1 MKGER
6 VMKIKKEKSLFSIVL
21 FFTVLFCA
29 APVMAMPSD
38 ADSNTAQMRGE
49 WVGFPLAVGASGDFV
64 LERALD
70 NGEDLESNEWY
81 GANIYFDPVE
91 RLHFNLFLGAAQ
103 GDLEDLR
110 VALST
115 GGLAAGVTGIGASDT
130 AFAFGMGAKADVV
143 EFDLLPDRSKAELF
157 VSGGYR
163 RTNPDLESA
172 VGSNGLQPTILD
184 MEIELQEW
192 QAGVGVKQ
200 RFDNLIPGISFF
212 PYLGVKY
219 SDVDLD
225 LSGTSSFPAGPGVT
239 ASIVTGSRESNDN
252 VGLFLGLQVLGWENR
267 FSFDVEGRWIEE
279 TAVYLNGHIRW

>member
-1 MKGER
+1 
-6 VMKIKKEKSLFSIVL
+6 MKIKKKRSLFSIVL
-21 FFTVLFCA
+21 FFTILFCA

-49 WVGFPLAVGASGDFV
+49 RVDFPLAVGASTDFV
-64 LERALD
+64 LERALS
-70 NGEDLESNEWY
+70 NGEGLENADWY

-91 RLHFNLFLGAAQ
+91 RLHFNLFLGAQQ
-103 GDLEDLR
+103 GSLEDLR
-110 VALST
+110 LELST
-115 GGLAAGVTGIGASDT
+115 GGLVTDVTGVGKSET
-130 AFAFGMGAKADVV
+130 AFAFGIGAKADVM
-143 EFDLLPDRSKAELF
+143 EFDLLPDRSKTELF

-163 RTNPDLESA
+163 RTDSDLESA
-172 VGSNGLQPTILD
+172 AGSNGLQPTALD

-200 RFDNLIPGISFF
+200 RFDDLIPGISLL

-219 SDVDLD
+219 SDVDID
-225 LSGTSSFPAGPGVT
+225 LSGISSFPAGPGVT
-239 ASIVTGSRESNDN
+239 ASIVTGSRESNDI

-267 FSFDVEGRWIEE
+267 LSLDIEGRWVEE